1 VLSSTI
7 LYVGPWVDVNRAG
20 TVSGLPANGYTI
32 VNLEG
37 SYDLHQGLTAY
48 ARIDNLL
55 DRHYQDPLGFQRPG
69 FGIFAEAFGSL
80 SIWRDQGHELR
91 GG

>member
-1 VLSSTI
+1 MLSGTL

-20 TVSGLPANGYTI
+20 TVSGVTANGYTI

-37 SYDLHQGLTAY
+37 SYDLRDGLTAY

-55 DRHYQDPLGFQRPG
+55 NRQYQDPIGFQHPG
-69 FGIFAEAFGSL
+69 FGIFAGIRIAFDAAGP
-80 SIWRDQGHELR
+80 RR
-91 GG
+91 